1 MLIIKPIVLLSAFLD
16 ISEDRC
22 MHMRGKLPLT
32 FLYPR
37 RFPWLWPGKSALE
50 TRLLITFTNNS
61 SGITYKRVRLNMY
74 FVRSCLSPL
83 AMHIEEHLEDLN
95 LTLHM

>member
-1 MLIIKPIVLLSAFLD
+1 MLIIKPIVQLSAFLD

-22 MHMRGKLPLT
+22 MRRKLPLT
-32 FLYPR
+32 FSYPR
-37 RFPWLWPGKSALE
+37 RFPWPWPGKTALE
-50 TRLLITFTNNS
+50 TRLLITFTNDS
-61 SGITYKRVRLNMY
+61 AGITYKRVRLNMY